1 MAQFLK
7 KLIAL
12 DLDGTLLTREKTI
25 SPRTKAMLREAI
37 ALGHH
42 VVIATGRPAHAS
54 MQYYDELE
62 LNTPMVNYN
71 GALTHHVKDPSWG
84 MHHFPLERSDALAI
98 LKACERIGADNVIA
112 EIKDDYYMKSHD
124 AEFIRTICA
133 GRAPLAIGEISELLT
148 EHPTALLIR
157 PNDAV
162 VHELR
167 THLQQYH
174 AHMIEQRLWGAPW
187 KVIEIVRSGVTK
199 ATGLQLIAGH
209 YGVRQEDVIA
219 FGDEDNDLE
228 MIQYAGHGVAMGNS
242 NPLLKEIA
250 NHVTN
255 TNDEDGIALMLEKL
269 L

>member
-1 MAQFLK
+1 MTQMLK

-25 SPRTKAMLREAI
+25 SPRTKAALQKVI
-37 ALGHH
+37 ADGHH

-54 MQYYDELE
+54 MPYYEELG
-62 LNTPMVNYN
+62 LNTPMVNFN
-71 GALTHHVKDPSWG
+71 GALTHHVRDAGWG
-84 MHHFPLERSDALAI
+84 SYHFPLELEDALAI
-98 LKACERIGADNVIA
+98 IEACQRFGAENIVA

-133 GRAPLAIGEISELLT
+133 GRAPLALGEISELLT
-148 EHPTALLIR
+148 AKPTALLIK
-157 PNDAV
+157 PNEAI
-162 VHELR
+162 VHDLR
-167 THLQQYH
+167 NHLHEFH

-187 KVIEIVRSGVTK
+187 NVIEIVRTGVTK
-199 ATGLQLIAGH
+199 ATGLEIIADH

-228 MIQYAGHGVAMGNS
+228 MIQYAGHGVAMGNA
-242 NPLLKEIA
+242 NPLLKDVA
-250 NHVTN
+250 NHITA

>member
-1 MAQFLK
+1 MTQNLK

-54 MQYYDELE
+54 MPYYDELE

-71 GALTHHVKDPSWG
+71 GALTHHAKDPNWG
-84 MHHFPLERSDALAI
+84 QHHFPLERNDALAI
-98 LKACERIGADNVIA
+98 LEACERIGAENMVA

-124 AEFIRTICA
+124 ADFIRTICA
-133 GRAPLAIGEISELLT
+133 GRAPLAVGEMSQLLT
-148 EHPTALLIR
+148 ENPTALLIK

-162 VHELR
+162 VHDLR
-167 THLQQYH
+167 AHLQQHH

-187 KVIEIVRSGVTK
+187 HVIEIVRSGVTK
-199 ATGLQLIAGH
+199 ATGLQVIAEH

-228 MIQYAGHGVAMGNS
+228 MIQYAGHGVAMGNA
-242 NPLLKEIA
+242 NQILKDVA
-250 NHVTN
+250 NHITA